1 MKQNKNNVSARM
13 VFVADKMVAKMKK
26 ILAKKKDKG
35 EFYIYPAIEMETG
48 LMLATDGQ
56 VLAVHKLKDYTFE
69 PSDGAVLGDIVMLP
83 VETLTMKGR
92 VEVTVQVVDGGL
104 LTVCTDEKG
113 AKADLRTGIR
123 YPRWRMVIPGTTG
136 WPIDVDAKSWDAALK
151 EIVPK
156 MKGCQLTPVRLYGE
170 DKSKTMAI
178 CWDNVD
184 TDDRG
189 QKDVSVGAMP
199 FRMAVSLNGKKLR
212 DVLAF
217 QPTAMRFTDPTRAL
231 IFYSDDTL
239 CLILPV
245 FGDAYGQCCVDKNHL
260 EGFDLKR
267 WIGVDMG
274 TVIVDNTK
282 DLKPETVKPET
293 NREQTLEE
301 RLREAL
307 LKQLPQFRQ
316 AA

>member
-1 MKQNKNNVSARM
+1 MLQNKNNVSARM

-26 ILAKKKDKG
+26 MLAKKDKG

-69 PSDGAVLGDIVMLP
+69 PSDGSVLGDIVMLP

-156 MKGCQLTPVRLYGE
+156 MKENPLTTVRLYGE
-170 DKSKTMAI
+170 AKSKTLAF
-178 CWDNVD
+178 CWDNID

-189 QKDVSVGAMP
+189 QKDVNVSAMP
-199 FRMAVSLNGKKLR
+199 FKMAVLLNGKKLR
-212 DVLAF
+212 DVMAF
-217 QPTAMRFTDPTRAL
+217 QPTAMRFTDSTRAV
-231 IFYSDDTL
+231 IFHGDDTL
-239 CLILPV
+239 CLILPCII
-245 FGDAYGQCCVDKNHL
+245 DDDYNSCDVDKNCL
-260 EGFDLKR
+260 EDFDLER
-267 WIGVDMG
+267 WIGADLG
-274 TVIVDNTK
+274 TVVVDN
-282 DLKPETVKPET
+282 
-293 NREQTLEE
+293 RTLEE

>member
-1 MKQNKNNVSARM
+1 MKQKKNNVSARI

-26 ILAKKKDKG
+26 MLAKKDKG

-56 VLAVHKLKDYTFE
+56 VLTVHKLKDYTFE
-69 PSDGAVLGDIVMLP
+69 PSDGAVLGDVVMLP
-83 VETLTMKGR
+83 VGALQMKVR
-92 VEVTVQVVDGGL
+92 VEVTVHVVDGGL
-104 LTVCTDEKG
+104 LTVCHDEKG
-113 AKADLRTGIR
+113 ATAELQTGAR
-123 YPRWRMVIPGTTG
+123 YPRWRTVIPRDTG
-136 WPIDVDAKSWDAALK
+136 WPIDVDVKAWDAALK

-199 FRMAVSLNGKKLR
+199 FRMAVSLNGQKLR

-217 QPTAMRFTDPTRAL
+217 QPTAMRFTDSAHAL
-231 IFYSDDTL
+231 IFYDEDTL
-239 CLILPV
+239 CLIVPV
-245 FGDAYGQCCVDKNHL
+245 YGDDYGKCCVEKNRL
-260 EGFDLKR
+260 EIFDLER
-267 WIGVDMG
+267 WIGADMG

-282 DLKPETVKPET
+282 DLKPET

>member
-1 MKQNKNNVSARM
+1 MKQKKNEVLARM

-26 ILAKKKDKG
+26 CLAKK
-35 EFYIYPAIEMETG
+35 EIRECCIYPAIEMETG
-48 LMLATDGQ
+48 LMVATDGK
-56 VLAVHKLKDYTFE
+56 VLAVHKLKDYDFE

-92 VEVTVQVVDGGL
+92 VEVTVTVLDGDV
-104 LTVCTDEKG
+104 LTTCTDERG
-113 AKADLRTGIR
+113 TTAELRTGAN
-123 YPRWRMVIPGTTG
+123 YPRWRTVVPRTTG
-136 WPIDVDAKSWDAALK
+136 WPIDVDAKVWDAALK

-156 MKGCQLTPVRLYGE
+156 MKEDPLTTVRLYGE
-170 DKSKTMAI
+170 AKNRTLAL
-178 CWDNVD
+178 CWDNID

-189 QKDVSVGAMP
+189 RKDVNVGEMP
-199 FRMAVSLNGKKLR
+199 FKMAVPFNGQKLR
-212 DVLAF
+212 DVMAF
-217 QPTAMRFTDPTRAL
+217 QPTAMRFTDATSVV
-231 IFYSDDTL
+231 IFHGDDTL
-239 CLILPV
+239 CLLLP
-245 FGDAYGQCCVDKNHL
+245 CCIEDHPCGVDKNYL
-260 EGFDLKR
+260 EDFDLER
-267 WIGVDMG
+267 WIGADMG

-293 NREQTLEE
+293 NREQTQEE

>member
-56 VLAVHKLKDYTFE
+56 VLTVHKLKDYTFE
-69 PSDGAVLGDIVMLP
+69 PSDGAVLGDVVMLP
-83 VETLTMKGR
+83 VGALQMKGR
-92 VEVTVQVVDGGL
+92 VEVTVHVVDGGL
-104 LTVCTDEKG
+104 LTVCHDEKG
-113 AKADLRTGIR
+113 ATAELQTGAH
-123 YPRWRMVIPGTTG
+123 YPRWRTVIPRDTG
-136 WPIDVDAKSWDAALK
+136 WPIDVDAKAWDAALK

-156 MKGCQLTPVRLYGE
+156 MKNYSLCPVRLYGE
-170 DKSKTMAI
+170 AKSETMGL
-178 CWDNVD
+178 CWDNID

-189 QKDVSVGAMP
+189 QKNVSVGAMP
-199 FRMAVSLNGKKLR
+199 FRMAVSLNGQKLR

-217 QPTAMRFTDPTRAL
+217 QPTAMRFTDSARAL
-231 IFYSDDTL
+231 IFYDKDTL
-239 CLILPV
+239 CLIVPV
-245 FGDAYGQCCVDKNHL
+245 YGDDYGKCCVDKNRL
-260 EGFDLKR
+260 ENFDLER
-267 WIGVDMG
+267 WIGADMG

>member
-26 ILAKKKDKG
+26 CLAEKNVR
-35 EFYIYPAIEMETG
+35 ECCVYPAIEMETG
-48 LMLATDGQ
+48 LMLATSGQ
-56 VLAVHKLKDYTFE
+56 VLAVHKLKEYRFE

-83 VETLTMKGR
+83 VDVLQMKGR
-92 VEVTVQVVDGGL
+92 VEVAVQVVNGDL
-104 LTVCTDEKG
+104 LATCTDEKG
-113 AKADLRTGIR
+113 TTAELRTGAR
-123 YPRWRMVIPGTTG
+123 YPRWRTVIPGMTG
-136 WPIDVDAKSWDAALK
+136 WPIDVDAKTWDVALK

-156 MKGCQLTPVRLYGE
+156 MKGQPLCPVRFYGE
-170 DKSKTMAI
+170 AKSKTMAI

-199 FRMAVSLNGKKLR
+199 YKLTVALNGQKLR

-217 QPTAMRFTDPTRAL
+217 QPTAMRFTDAARAVV
-231 IFYSDDTL
+231 FYGDDTL
-239 CLILPV
+239 CLLMPV
-245 FGDAYGQCCVDKNHL
+245 FDNNYEPYGVDKICL
-260 EGFDLKR
+260 ESFNLEK
-267 WIGVDMG
+267 WIGADMG
-274 TVIVDNTK
+274 KVMVDNTK
-282 DLKPETVKPET
+282 DLKPETVNPET
-293 NREQTLEE
+293 KREQTLEE

-307 LKQLPQFRQ
+307 LKQLPQFRK